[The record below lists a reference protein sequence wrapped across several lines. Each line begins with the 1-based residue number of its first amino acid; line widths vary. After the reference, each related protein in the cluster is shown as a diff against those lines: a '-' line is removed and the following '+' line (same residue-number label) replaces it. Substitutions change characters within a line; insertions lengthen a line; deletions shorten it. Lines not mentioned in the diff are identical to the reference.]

1 MAADGSIIIE
11 TDIDNKEAQKELNKL
26 NKQIRSLEDQITSKK
41 QGRLPL
47 EENLDAVNAKLE
59 EARKT
64 LSILQDDQKAITA
77 AMQPGATPEDYLAA
91 YSDRDRVNAALKQQQ
106 AEVDAIEK
114 EWKSADSA
122 LRNYDSK
129 IIGLEGKLNRAK
141 SEAGEIQKNL
151 ATANPAT
158 QAMAGAMDRMQKSA
172 ARFSMRLREVVRSA
186 LIFTA
191 ISRAIAS
198 FREWMGKVIKT
209 NDEANKAFARL
220 RGALLTLAQPLV
232 NIIIPALTTLANI
245 LTRIISAASRV
256 VSALFG
262 TTAEASAEAA
272 ENLYNETEAMD
283 GVGDAAEKAG
293 KSLASFDQINQLSGS
308 GGNSSRGNTSTTN
321 TELAKPDFS
330 FLDMANER
338 LDAIANAVM
347 AIGSGLALWKLSTV
361 LPGQL
366 SGLLKQLAGI
376 TIAIGGL
383 ILMWDGLTDAWDNGV
398 DWSNLIEILGGA
410 TIAALG
416 LYAAFGKIG
425 AGISLVLSGIAMLV
439 TGFKDVIDNGANLQ
453 NTLLIIAGIIATGL
467 GISFLAG
474 TTIPALV
481 AAIMSVIYA
490 IVAWQGNAE
499 ELAQN
504 LKIILGGIVDFVAG
518 VFTLD
523 WERAWKGVKDV
534 FRGLINSVII
544 IFESVVNGIISGLNF
559 LIDKIN
565 SLSWEIP
572 EWVPGIGGETFGF
585 NVPKI
590 PKLTLPRVPELARGA
605 VIPPN
610 REFLAVLGDQKQGTN
625 IETPLNTMVQAF
637 KQALSQTSMGY
648 GGDQTVILQVDKDQ
662 LGKVVYRLNKAE
674 TRRIGVNLAGV

>member
-1 MAADGSIIIE
+1 M
-11 TDIDNKEAQKELNKL
+11 
-26 NKQIRSLEDQITSKK
+26 
-41 QGRLPL
+41 

-637 KQALSQTSMGY
+637 KQALSETSMGY